1 MTRGFTGNVLLKC
14 SATEKAAADDNG
26 EKIIIRMFGHQ
37 MSFHRD
43 SEVFIMRKL
52 SENNIIPP
60 IYCR

>member
-14 SATEKAAADDNG
+14 SATDKTSDDDNE
-26 EKIIIRMFGHQ
+26 EKIIIRMFGYH

-43 SEVFIMRKL
+43 SEVFIMRTL